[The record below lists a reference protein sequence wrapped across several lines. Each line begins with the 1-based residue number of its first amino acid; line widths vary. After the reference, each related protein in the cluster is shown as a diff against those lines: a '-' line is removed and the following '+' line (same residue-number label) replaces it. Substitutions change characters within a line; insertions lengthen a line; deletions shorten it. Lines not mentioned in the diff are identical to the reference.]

1 MKIEKG
7 KKLVLRKTKGSSTI
21 EITRHPSPNLEN
33 RLLVNSKGKS
43 KKYDNTIIL
52 EKDLENWLRYLQQEY
67 DISNIDEDT
76 ESSKKNNKKN

>member
-7 KKLVLRKTKGSSTI
+7 KKLILRKSKGSSCI
-21 EITRHPSPNLEN
+21 EITRHPSPNFDN
-33 RLLVNSKGKS
+33 MLLVNSKGKS
-43 KKYDNTIIL
+43 KKYDNTIII

-76 ESSKKNNKKN
+76 ESSKKNNKQK